1 MSQAMNPALSRGALG
16 FTGVLSILQG
26 LLIFVPTFVLGA
38 AINWPDSLDYPASQL
53 LPELIEQEGAVRFGY
68 IAYLI
73 YSILFVVSM
82 FMLTKLSSG
91 KAMAAMFGIILAF
104 AVASTTARSIGIVR
118 WLVPMPQLAES
129 WNSAATDQERYAI
142 SVTYD
147 SLNLFGGTV
156 DSLNLFGGTVGEV
169 LGVSIFAALSLLA
182 ISIAFLRDGLP
193 KWIGIF
199 GLVSVAAL
207 LATTTE
213 LMGFEPDTFVLV
225 FGTTA
230 IQLWFLAV
238 GLWLLVKAASSKS
251 R

>member
-1 MSQAMNPALSRGALG
+1 MSQAINPALSSGVLR
-16 FTGVLSILQG
+16 FTGILSILQG

-156 DSLNLFGGTVGEV
+156 GEV

-230 IQLWFLAV
+230 IQFWFLAV
-238 GLWLLVKAASSKS
+238 GLWLLVKAASSKN

>member
-1 MSQAMNPALSRGALG
+1 MSQTINPALSRGALG
-16 FTGVLSILQG
+16 FTGILSTLQG

-73 YSILFVVSM
+73 YSILFVFSM

-129 WNSAATDQERYAI
+129 WGSAGTDAERFAI
-142 SVTYD
+142 SVTY
-147 SLNLFGGTV
+147 

-199 GLVSVAAL
+199 GLISVAAL

-213 LMGFEPDTFVLV
+213 LMGFEPDTFVII

>member
-1 MSQAMNPALSRGALG
+1 MSQAINPALSRGALG
-16 FTGVLSILQG
+16 FTGILSILQG

-82 FMLTKLSSG
+82 FMLTKLSAG
-91 KAMAAMFGIILAF
+91 KAMASMFGIILAF

-142 SVTYD
+142 SVTY
-147 SLNLFGGTV
+147 

-238 GLWLLVKAASSKS
+238 GLWLLVKAASSKN

>member
-1 MSQAMNPALSRGALG
+1 
-16 FTGVLSILQG
+16 
-26 LLIFVPTFVLGA
+26 
-38 AINWPDSLDYPASQL
+38 
-53 LPELIEQEGAVRFGY
+53 
-68 IAYLI
+68 
-73 YSILFVVSM
+73 
-82 FMLTKLSSG
+82 
-91 KAMAAMFGIILAF
+91 
-104 AVASTTARSIGIVR
+104 VR

-156 DSLNLFGGTVGEV
+156 GEM

-238 GLWLLVKAASSKS
+238 GLWLLVKAASSKN

>member
-1 MSQAMNPALSRGALG
+1 MSQAINPALSRGALG
-16 FTGVLSILQG
+16 FTGLLSILQG

-73 YSILFVVSM
+73 YSILFVFSM

-129 WNSAATDQERYAI
+129 WVSATTVQERYAI
-142 SVTYD
+142 SVTY
-147 SLNLFGGTV
+147 

-199 GLVSVAAL
+199 GLISVAAL

-213 LMGFEPDTFVLV
+213 LMGFEPDTFVII

>member
-1 MSQAMNPALSRGALG
+1 MSQAINPALSRGALG
-16 FTGVLSILQG
+16 FTGILSILQG

-53 LPELIEQEGAVRFGY
+53 LPELIEQESAVRFGY

-73 YSILFVVSM
+73 YSILFVFSM

-129 WNSAATDQERYAI
+129 WNSAGTDQERYAI
-142 SVTYD
+142 SVTY
-147 SLNLFGGTV
+147 

-199 GLVSVAAL
+199 GLISVAAL

-251 R
+251 

>member
-1 MSQAMNPALSRGALG
+1 MSQAINPALSRGALG
-16 FTGVLSILQG
+16 FTGILSILQG

-73 YSILFVVSM
+73 YSILFVFSM

-91 KAMAAMFGIILAF
+91 RAMAAMFGIIMAF
-104 AVASTTARSIGIVR
+104 AIASTTARSIGIVR

-129 WNSAATDQERYAI
+129 WGSAATDQERYAI
-142 SVTYD
+142 SVTY
-147 SLNLFGGTV
+147 

-199 GLVSVAAL
+199 GLISVAAL

-213 LMGFEPDTFVLV
+213 LMGFEADTFVII

-238 GLWLLVKAASSKS
+238 GFWLLVKAASSKN

>member
-1 MSQAMNPALSRGALG
+1 MSQAFNQSLSRGTLAL
-16 FTGVLSILQG
+16 TGILSILQG

-156 DSLNLFGGTVGEV
+156 GEV

-238 GLWLLVKAASSKS
+238 GLWLLVKAASSKN

>member
-1 MSQAMNPALSRGALG
+1 MSQAINPALSRGALG
-16 FTGVLSILQG
+16 FTGILSILQG

-73 YSILFVVSM
+73 YSILFVFSI
-82 FMLTKLSSG
+82 FMLTKLSAG

-129 WNSAATDQERYAI
+129 WNSAGTDTERFAI
-142 SVTYD
+142 SVTY
-147 SLNLFGGTV
+147 

-199 GLVSVAAL
+199 GLISVAAL

-213 LMGFEPDTFVLV
+213 LMGFEPDTFVII

>member
-1 MSQAMNPALSRGALG
+1 MSQAINPALSRGALG
-16 FTGVLSILQG
+16 FTGILSILQG

-53 LPELIEQEGAVRFGY
+53 LPELIEQESAVRFGY

-73 YSILFVVSM
+73 YSILFVFSM

-129 WNSAATDQERYAI
+129 WGSAATDQERYAI
-142 SVTYD
+142 SVTY
-147 SLNLFGGTV
+147 

-199 GLVSVAAL
+199 GLISVAAL

-213 LMGFEPDTFVLV
+213 LMGFEPDTFVII

-238 GLWLLVKAASSKS
+238 GLWLLVKAVGSKS

>member
-1 MSQAMNPALSRGALG
+1 MSQTINPALSRGALG
-16 FTGVLSILQG
+16 FTGILSILQG

-73 YSILFVVSM
+73 YSILFVFSM

-91 KAMAAMFGIILAF
+91 KTMAAMFGIIMAF
-104 AVASTTARSIGIVR
+104 AIASTTARSIGIVR

-129 WNSAATDQERYAI
+129 WGSATTDQDRYAI
-142 SVTYD
+142 SVTY
-147 SLNLFGGTV
+147 

-199 GLVSVAAL
+199 GFISVAAL

-213 LMGFEPDTFVLV
+213 LMGFEPDTFVII

>member
-1 MSQAMNPALSRGALG
+1 MSQAINPALSRGALG

-118 WLVPMPQLAES
+118 WLVPMSQLAES
-129 WNSAATDQERYAI
+129 WNSAANDQERYAI

-156 DSLNLFGGTVGEV
+156 GEM

>member
-1 MSQAMNPALSRGALG
+1 MSQAINPALSRGALG

-118 WLVPMPQLAES
+118 WLVPMSQLAES
-129 WNSAATDQERYAI
+129 WNSAANDQERYAI
-142 SVTYD
+142 SVTY
-147 SLNLFGGTV
+147 

>member
-1 MSQAMNPALSRGALG
+1 MSQAINSALSSRVLR
-16 FTGVLSILQG
+16 FTGILSILQG

-53 LPELIEQEGAVRFGY
+53 LPELIEQVGAVRFGY

-129 WNSAATDQERYAI
+129 WNSAATGQERYAI
-142 SVTYD
+142 SVTY
-147 SLNLFGGTV
+147 

-238 GLWLLVKAASSKS
+238 GLWLLVKAASSKN

>member
-1 MSQAMNPALSRGALG
+1 MSQAINPALSRGALG
-16 FTGVLSILQG
+16 FTGILSILQG

-156 DSLNLFGGTVGEV
+156 GEV

-238 GLWLLVKAASSKS
+238 GLWLLVKAASSKN

>member
-1 MSQAMNPALSRGALG
+1 MSQAFNQSLSRGTLAL
-16 FTGVLSILQG
+16 TGILSILQG

-118 WLVPMPQLAES
+118 WLVPMSQLAES

-142 SVTYD
+142 SVTY
-147 SLNLFGGTV
+147 

>member
-1 MSQAMNPALSRGALG
+1 MSQAFNQSLSRGTLAL
-16 FTGVLSILQG
+16 TGILSILQG

-82 FMLTKLSSG
+82 FILTKLSSG

-104 AVASTTARSIGIVR
+104 AIASTTARSIGIVR

-142 SVTYD
+142 SVTY
-147 SLNLFGGTV
+147 

-238 GLWLLVKAASSKS
+238 GLWLLVKAASSKN

>member
-1 MSQAMNPALSRGALG
+1 MSQAINPALSRGALG

-156 DSLNLFGGTVGEV
+156 GEV

-238 GLWLLVKAASSKS
+238 GLWLLVKAASSKN

>member
-1 MSQAMNPALSRGALG
+1 MSQAINPALSRGALG
-16 FTGVLSILQG
+16 FTGILSILQG

-53 LPELIEQEGAVRFGY
+53 LPELIEQESAVRFGY

-73 YSILFVVSM
+73 YSILFVFSM

-129 WNSAATDQERYAI
+129 WGSAGTDQERYAI
-142 SVTYD
+142 SVTY
-147 SLNLFGGTV
+147 

-169 LGVSIFAALSLLA
+169 LGVSIFAALSLCA

-199 GLVSVAAL
+199 GLISVAAL

-213 LMGFEPDTFVLV
+213 LMGFEPDTFVII

>member
-1 MSQAMNPALSRGALG
+1 MSQTINPALSRGALG
-16 FTGVLSILQG
+16 FTGILSILQG

-38 AINWPDSLDYPASQL
+38 SINWPDSLDYPASQL

-91 KAMAAMFGIILAF
+91 KAMASMFGIILAF

-156 DSLNLFGGTVGEV
+156 GEV

-199 GLVSVAAL
+199 GLISVAAL
-207 LATTTE
+207 LATTSE

-238 GLWLLVKAASSKS
+238 GLWLLVKAASSKN

>member
-1 MSQAMNPALSRGALG
+1 MSQTINPALSRGALG
-16 FTGVLSILQG
+16 FTGILSILQG

-156 DSLNLFGGTVGEV
+156 GEV

-238 GLWLLVKAASSKS
+238 GLWLLVKAASSKN

>member
-1 MSQAMNPALSRGALG
+1 MSQAINPALSRGALG
-16 FTGVLSILQG
+16 FTGILTILQG

-156 DSLNLFGGTVGEV
+156 GEV

-238 GLWLLVKAASSKS
+238 GLWLLVKAASSKN

>member
-1 MSQAMNPALSRGALG
+1 MSQAINPALSRGALG
-16 FTGVLSILQG
+16 FTGILSILQG

-156 DSLNLFGGTVGEV
+156 GEV

-182 ISIAFLRDGLP
+182 LSIAFLRDGLP

-238 GLWLLVKAASSKS
+238 GLWLLVKAASSKN

>member
-1 MSQAMNPALSRGALG
+1 MSMAINPALSKRTLV
-16 FTGVLSILQG
+16 FTGLLSILQG
-26 LLIFVPTFVLGA
+26 LLIFIPTVVLGA

-53 LPELIEQEGAVRFGY
+53 LPSLIEQESAVRFGY
-68 IAYLI
+68 ISYLI
-73 YSILFVVSM
+73 YSILFVVAM
-82 FMLTKLSSG
+82 FMLTKLSAG

-104 AVASTTARSIGIVR
+104 AIASTTARSIGIVR

-129 WNSAATDQERYAI
+129 WSSAATDQERYAI
-142 SVTYD
+142 SVAY
-147 SLNLFGGTV
+147 

-193 KWIGIF
+193 KWIGVF
-199 GLVSVAAL
+199 GLISVAAL

-213 LMGFEPDTFVLV
+213 LMGFEPDTLVLV

-230 IQLWFLAV
+230 IQLWFLSA
-238 GLWLLVKAASSKS
+238 GIWLLFQAAKSK
-251 R
+251 RA

>member
-1 MSQAMNPALSRGALG
+1 MSMAINPALSKRTLV
-16 FTGVLSILQG
+16 FTGLLSILQG
-26 LLIFVPTFVLGA
+26 LLIFIPTVVLGA

-53 LPELIEQEGAVRFGY
+53 LPSLIEQESAVRFGY
-68 IAYLI
+68 ISYLI

-82 FMLTKLSSG
+82 FMLTKLSAG

-104 AVASTTARSIGIVR
+104 AIASTTARSIGIVR
-118 WLVPMPQLAES
+118 WLVPMPQLADS
-129 WNSAATDQERYAI
+129 WSSAATDQERYAI
-142 SVTYD
+142 SVTY
-147 SLNLFGGTV
+147 

-193 KWIGIF
+193 KWIGVF
-199 GLVSVAAL
+199 GLISVAAL

-213 LMGFEPDTFVLV
+213 LMGFEPDTFVII

-230 IQLWFLAV
+230 IQLWFLSV
-238 GLWLLVKAASSKS
+238 GIWLLFQAAKSK
-251 R
+251 RA

>member
-1 MSQAMNPALSRGALG
+1 MSQAINPALSRGALG
-16 FTGVLSILQG
+16 FTGILSILQG

-73 YSILFVVSM
+73 YSILFVFSM

-91 KAMAAMFGIILAF
+91 KAMAAMFGIIMAF
-104 AVASTTARSIGIVR
+104 AIASTTARSIGIVR

-129 WNSAATDQERYAI
+129 WGSAATDQERYAI
-142 SVTYD
+142 SVTY
-147 SLNLFGGTV
+147 

-199 GLVSVAAL
+199 GLISVAAL

-213 LMGFEPDTFVLV
+213 LMGFEPDTFVII

-238 GLWLLVKAASSKS
+238 GLWLLVKAASSKN

>member
-1 MSQAMNPALSRGALG
+1 MSQAINQSLSRGTLAL
-16 FTGVLSILQG
+16 TGILSILQG

-82 FMLTKLSSG
+82 FILTKLSSG

-104 AVASTTARSIGIVR
+104 AIASTTARSIGIVR

-142 SVTYD
+142 SVTY
-147 SLNLFGGTV
+147 

-238 GLWLLVKAASSKS
+238 GLWLLVKAASSKN

>member
-1 MSQAMNPALSRGALG
+1 MSMAINPALSKRTLV
-16 FTGVLSILQG
+16 FTGLLSILQG
-26 LLIFVPTFVLGA
+26 LLIFIPTVVLGA

-53 LPELIEQEGAVRFGY
+53 LPSLIEQESAVRFGY
-68 IAYLI
+68 ISYLI
-73 YSILFVVSM
+73 YSILFVVAM
-82 FMLTKLSSG
+82 FMLTKLSAG

-104 AVASTTARSIGIVR
+104 AIASTTARSIGIVR

-129 WNSAATDQERYAI
+129 WSSAATDQERYAI

-147 SLNLFGGTV
+147 SLNLFGGTI
-156 DSLNLFGGTVGEV
+156 GEV

-193 KWIGIF
+193 KWIGVF
-199 GLVSVAAL
+199 GLISVAAL

-213 LMGFEPDTFVLV
+213 LMGIEPDTLVLV

-230 IQLWFLAV
+230 IQLWFLSV
-238 GLWLLVKAASSKS
+238 GIWLLFQAAKSK
-251 R
+251 RA

>member
-1 MSQAMNPALSRGALG
+1 MSQAINPALSRGALG

-118 WLVPMPQLAES
+118 WLVPMSQIAES
-129 WNSAATDQERYAI
+129 WNSAANDQERYAI

-156 DSLNLFGGTVGEV
+156 GEM

-238 GLWLLVKAASSKS
+238 GLWLLVKAASSKN

>member
-1 MSQAMNPALSRGALG
+1 MSQAINPALSRGALG
-16 FTGVLSILQG
+16 FTGILSILQG

-53 LPELIEQEGAVRFGY
+53 LPELIEQESAVRFGY

-73 YSILFVVSM
+73 YSILFVFSM
-82 FMLTKLSSG
+82 FMLTKLSAG

-129 WNSAATDQERYAI
+129 WGSATTDQERYAI
-142 SVTYD
+142 SVNY
-147 SLNLFGGTV
+147 

-182 ISIAFLRDGLP
+182 ISIAFLKDGLP

-199 GLVSVAAL
+199 GLISVAAL

-213 LMGFEPDTFVLV
+213 LMGFEPDTFVII

-238 GLWLLVKAASSKS
+238 GLWLLIKAASSKS

>member
-1 MSQAMNPALSRGALG
+1 MSQAINPALSRGALG
-16 FTGVLSILQG
+16 FTGILSILQG

-82 FMLTKLSSG
+82 FMLTKLSAG

-142 SVTYD
+142 SVTY
-147 SLNLFGGTV
+147 

-238 GLWLLVKAASSKS
+238 GLWLLVKAASSKN

>member
-1 MSQAMNPALSRGALG
+1 MSQAINPALSRGALA
-16 FTGVLSILQG
+16 FTGILSILQG

-53 LPELIEQEGAVRFGY
+53 LPELIEQESAVRFGY

-73 YSILFVVSM
+73 YSILFVFSM

-129 WNSAATDQERYAI
+129 WSSAATDQERYAI
-142 SVTYD
+142 SVTY
-147 SLNLFGGTV
+147 

-199 GLVSVAAL
+199 GLISVAAL

-213 LMGFEPDTFVLV
+213 LMGFEPDTFVII

-238 GLWLLVKAASSKS
+238 GLWLLVKAASSKN

>member
-1 MSQAMNPALSRGALG
+1 MSMAINPALSKRTLV
-16 FTGVLSILQG
+16 FTGLLSILQG
-26 LLIFVPTFVLGA
+26 LLIFIPTVVLGA

-53 LPELIEQEGAVRFGY
+53 LPSLIEQESAVRFGY
-68 IAYLI
+68 ISYLI

-82 FMLTKLSSG
+82 FMLTKLSAG

-104 AVASTTARSIGIVR
+104 AIASTTARSIGIVR
-118 WLVPMPQLAES
+118 WLVPMPQLADS
-129 WNSAATDQERYAI
+129 WSSAATDQERYAI
-142 SVTYD
+142 SVTY
-147 SLNLFGGTV
+147 

-193 KWIGIF
+193 KWIGVF
-199 GLVSVAAL
+199 GLISVAAL

-213 LMGFEPDTFVLV
+213 LMGFEPDTLVLV

-230 IQLWFLAV
+230 IQLWFLSV
-238 GLWLLVKAASSKS
+238 GIWLLFQAAKSK
-251 R
+251 RA

>member
-1 MSQAMNPALSRGALG
+1 MSQAINPPLSRGALG

-118 WLVPMPQLAES
+118 WLVPMSQLAES
-129 WNSAATDQERYAI
+129 WNSAANDQERYAI

-156 DSLNLFGGTVGEV
+156 GEM